1 MNEYL
6 DVLDAEG
13 VLDYSELIH
22 RAVLL
27 SHRPD
32 VQEYLHKTFSAIY
45 VDEYQDTD
53 PGQVAL
59 LKAMVNVDSALV
71 VVGDVDQAIYG
82 FRGADESGIRKFEQE
97 FEPVF
102 AKPVVNVVLSTCR
115 RFGVDIRSAASAVIG
130 DRIPAGFNSSDI
142 QKHRNPECISENI
155 GDLKI
160 RTFDSPGAEASHIAD
175 IVARAHATQNLQ
187 WSERSLPL
195 E

>member
-1 MNEYL
+1 MDPEDLVNLGTKTSRQTWASIGVFMDEYL

-27 SHRPD
+27 SYRPD

-82 FRGADESGIRKFEQE
+82 FRGADEAGIRNFEHE
-97 FEPVF
+97 FETVF
-102 AKPVVNVVLSTCR
+102 GKPSLAST
-115 RFGVDIRSAASAVIG
+115 AVEEETAQSPWRWTG
-130 DRIPAGFNSSDI
+130 DEVFRKLDSTE
-142 QKHRNPECISENI
+142 RN
-155 GDLKI
+155 L
-160 RTFDSPGAEASHIAD
+160 
-175 IVARAHATQNLQ
+175 
-187 WSERSLPL
+187 
-195 E
+195 

>member
-1 MNEYL
+1 MDEYL

-82 FRGADESGIRKFEQE
+82 FRGADETGIRNFEQE
-97 FEPVF
+97 FESVF
-102 AKPVVNVVLSTCR
+102 AKPIENVVLSTCR
-115 RFGVDIRSAASAVIG
+115 RFGSQIRSAASAVIG
-130 DRIPAGFNSSDI
+130 DRVPIGFNSVDI
-142 QKHRNPECISENI
+142 HKHRNPKCVSENV
-155 GDLKI
+155 GELKN
-160 RTFDSPGAEASHIAD
+160 F
-175 IVARAHATQNLQ
+175 
-187 WSERSLPL
+187 
-195 E
+195 